1 MTLKPRR
8 RKAGRVVFVRRPTV
22 GMVRFAPL
30 PAPWSFLLFFGV
42 VLQVASCELIVDI
55 DSQDMN
61 PHHSGDGGQDA
72 YQGPDADLRF
82 CGMDCRYSPCIYQ
95 CDVGSGEN
103 CETCGSDCGPC
114 SPTKGDGYCGLDEN
128 PINDP
133 EDCRCG
139 NGRCD
144 WYETCATCPGDCGNC
159 VCTGHTDCLT
169 REDLQLCPTLC
180 HGCGD
185 GHCAG
190 AEGESNAGAED
201 CRTCPEDCGVCF
213 CHNLPQD
220 GQGSCSEFDGYEQC
234 PLLCFCG
241 NGTCDMDEYPNT
253 CPADCSD

>member
-1 MTLKPRR
+1 MLDICLKCL
-8 RKAGRVVFVRRPTV
+8 GRSPGKFI
-22 GMVRFAPL
+22 
-30 PAPWSFLLFFGV
+30 PAVIMLFLLP
-42 VLQVASCELIVDI
+42 LLLLA
-55 DSQDMN
+55 N
-61 PHHSGDGGQDA
+61 PNGTATKVGD
-72 YQGPDADLRF
+72 
-82 CGMDCRYSPCIYQ
+82 
-95 CDVGSGEN
+95 
-103 CETCGSDCGPC
+103 
-114 SPTKGDGYCGLDEN
+114 
-128 PINDP
+128 
-133 EDCRCG
+133 
-139 NGRCD
+139 
-144 WYETCATCPGDCGNC
+144 ETCATCPGDCGNC

-241 NGTCDMDEYPNT
+241 NVTCDMDEDHDT
-253 CPADCSD
+253 CPTDCPN